1 MLVFSVFVLCIGPV
15 AAHDPPQNIKTFA
28 YVSAAPNPIG
38 VNQNVIIYMWLDK
51 APPTASGSYGDRW
64 EGFSLTIT
72 KPDGSTET
80 QGPFTSDPVGFS
92 WLIYTPSEVGVYNLK
107 FEFPGQVLAGNNLD
121 PFDFFGGSEYIGDYY
136 EPSTDEVSFTV
147 QQEQVDSYPDSKM
160 PTGVWTRP
168 INPENR
174 NWWAFSGNWL
184 ATPENHHAKYTEGP
198 KTAHIL
204 WVKPL
209 TFGGLVGGDL
219 ADSSYHDGD
228 AYEGKWFPPVIINGV
243 LYYNKYPSNF
253 NIPGYYA
260 VDLRTGKE
268 IYYNNNTR
276 ITIGQLYDY
285 NSMNQHGTFAYLWSI
300 TSGGFFGGGP
310 ATWECYDAFSGDYWY
325 TITDGPPAPFA
336 FTSTPQMVYGNDG
349 SILIQSIDPI
359 NHRLLVWNSSAIV
372 DLYGGLTG
380 SNYWQWRPYGKTVS
394 GANAYS
400 VNVSI
405 PADVNG
411 SINFVFD
418 DMLIVS
424 DGLGMGGGGFTFIE
438 TEHFTIWALSLKSGE
453 EGKLLWKQTYTT
465 IPDQTSGVTLN
476 MGPASIEDGVFTIR
490 SSQTMEWWGFSLA
503 DGSYMWGPTK
513 PQVAWDSLVGTQGY
527 IAYGNLYAGGYGG
540 VLYCYN
546 VLDGNLKW
554 TYRLADHYYMEAK
567 WGGNYNIGNMLIAD
581 GKVYLF
587 SGEHSPD
594 DPKERGS
601 LIRCVDA
608 YSGDEIWTFP
618 FYDPN
623 WAVNPA
629 IADGIIVHF
638 NAYDNRIYAFGK
650 GESATTIE
658 APMTAVQA
666 GTHVILSGTVT
677 DQSAG
682 SKDTPA
688 ISDEDMSAWMQ
699 YLYIQQPIPTNAK
712 GVTVKLTAINENGNS
727 ENIGTVTSDT
737 FGQFSTMWA
746 PSAEGQYTIV
756 ATFEGSDAY
765 YGSSAQTVLGVVA
778 ASNSQQSTSTLDI
791 STLQTSVYVLI
802 MIVIIAIIVLAL
814 IATRKRK

>member
-1 MLVFSVFVLCIGPV
+1 MI
-15 AAHDPPQNIKTFA
+15 T
-28 YVSAAPNPIG
+28 
-38 VNQNVIIYMWLDK
+38 
-51 APPTASGSYGDRW
+51 TA
-64 EGFSLTIT
+64 
-72 KPDGSTET
+72 
-80 QGPFTSDPVGFS
+80 
-92 WLIYTPSEVGVYNLK
+92 
-107 FEFPGQVLAGNNLD
+107 QV
-121 PFDFFGGSEYIGDYY
+121 
-136 EPSTDEVSFTV
+136 
-147 QQEQVDSYPDSKM
+147 K
-160 PTGVWTRP
+160 
-168 INPENR
+168 
-174 NWWAFSGNWL
+174 
-184 ATPENHHAKYTEGP
+184 
-198 KTAHIL
+198 
-204 WVKPL
+204 
-209 TFGGLVGGDL
+209 
-219 ADSSYHDGD
+219 
-228 AYEGKWFPPVIINGV
+228 
-243 LYYNKYPSNF
+243 
-253 NIPGYYA
+253 
-260 VDLRTGKE
+260 
-268 IYYNNNTR
+268 
-276 ITIGQLYDY
+276 
-285 NSMNQHGTFAYLWSI
+285 HGTFAYLWSI

-737 FGQFSTMWA
+737 FGQFSINV
-746 PSAEGQYTIV
+746 GTI
-756 ATFEGSDAY
+756 S
-765 YGSSAQTVLGVVA
+765 
-778 ASNSQQSTSTLDI
+778 
-791 STLQTSVYVLI
+791 
-802 MIVIIAIIVLAL
+802 
-814 IATRKRK
+814 